1 MPSIKQRSIPEDLK
15 HDCWVCGETGHS
27 NPYAVNKEGK
37 QLCKLLDKWKLKTSK
52 SLFEQYKNNK
62 QKFFNTP
69 IGKKW
74 LEASK
79 KFKLQRRKT
88 KKSVKSSIKE
98 TPTKVGRARRS
109 RRSKTNKIKRSRS
122 RTRRSSRSRR
132 TSRSRR
138 NKTNKTKRSRS
149 RSRRSSRRR

>member
-1 MPSIKQRSIPEDLK
+1 MSIKQRSIPEELK
-15 HDCWVCGETGHS
+15 HDCWVCGESGHT

-37 QLCKLLDKWKLKTSK
+37 KLCKLLDKWKLKTSK

-79 KFKLQRRKT
+79 KFKVQRRRKT
-88 KKSVKSSIKE
+88 KKSVKGSIKE
-98 TPTKVGRARRS
+98 SSTKVGRS
-109 RRSKTNKIKRSRS
+109 RRSKTNKRG
-122 RTRRSSRSRR
+122 
-132 TSRSRR
+132 
-138 NKTNKTKRSRS
+138 
-149 RSRRSSRRR
+149 RSRRSKTNKRGRSRRSKTNKRGRSRRVSRRR